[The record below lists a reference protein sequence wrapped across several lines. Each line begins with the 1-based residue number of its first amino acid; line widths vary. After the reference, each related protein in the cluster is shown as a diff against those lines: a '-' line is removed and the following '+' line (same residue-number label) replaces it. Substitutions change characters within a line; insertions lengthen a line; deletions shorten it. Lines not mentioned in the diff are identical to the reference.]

1 MTRVHT
7 VAEKVK
13 VLPTLSHLS
22 NIKLSRVQ
30 DDWSLSD
37 AGTEN
42 RYTGV
47 THYTDSDTG
56 RMYGSLGRRA
66 SRGRNGVSGNKEG
79 TTLFYG
85 NKNTRYRSSEPTDWK
100 NNNNL
105 ANTVKAG
112 SSFGQNENNSYTFT
126 AQIDGKTLFSEF
138 VRQSSLEKKRT
149 GRNPLLD

>member
-1 MTRVHT
+1 MYNT

-13 VLPTLSHLS
+13 VLPTISHLS

-56 RMYGSLGRRA
+56 RTYGGFRVGSNRE
-66 SRGRNGVSGNKEG
+66 GN
-79 TTLFYG
+79 TVFYG
-85 NKNTRYRSSEPTDWK
+85 NKNTRYRSSELTDWK
-100 NNNNL
+100 SNNNV
-105 ANTVKAG
+105 ANAAKSG
-112 SSFGQNENNSYTFT
+112 SSFGKPENNTYTFT
-126 AQIDGKTLFSEF
+126 AQIDGKTLFSE
-138 VRQSSLEKKRT
+138 VVNQNRLEKRRSGKA
-149 GRNPLLD
+149 PLVD